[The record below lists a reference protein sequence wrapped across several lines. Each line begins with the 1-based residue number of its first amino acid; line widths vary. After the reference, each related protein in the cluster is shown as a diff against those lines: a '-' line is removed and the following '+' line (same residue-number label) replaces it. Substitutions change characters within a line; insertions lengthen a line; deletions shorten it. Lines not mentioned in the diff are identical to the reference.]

1 MKVNCTFEIVS
12 PVRVSR
18 RRMKRTMP
26 EMKRARRPDVKLVI
40 LGDMNFGKTSLLH
53 MDKKLNGTIS
63 TVGGAFYLK
72 QWGPYNISLW
82 DTAGRYFFYD
92 KMFYFQ
98 Y

>member
-1 MKVNCTFEIVS
+1 M
-12 PVRVSR
+12 SR
-18 RRMKRTMP
+18 QRMKITMP

>member
-63 TVGGAFYLK
+63 TVGGAFYLSSGDPTTYCFGTP
-72 QWGPYNISLW
+72 QVY
-82 DTAGRYFFYD
+82 
-92 KMFYFQ
+92 FYFAFLNAQ
-98 Y
+98 TD